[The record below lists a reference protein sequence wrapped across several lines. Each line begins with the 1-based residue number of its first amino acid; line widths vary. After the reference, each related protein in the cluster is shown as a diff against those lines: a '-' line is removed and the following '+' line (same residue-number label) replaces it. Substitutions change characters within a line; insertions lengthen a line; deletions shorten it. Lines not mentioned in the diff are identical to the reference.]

1 LIQLTTTKPYGQTFG
16 IIVRYFFKVA
26 TLAFSSALSFQVM
39 AYEEPRYRLIETAGP
54 VEIREYAPTIVAE
67 VEVEGDR
74 SEAAS
79 KGFRVLAGY
88 IFGANKSTQKIAMT
102 APVTQEPLPIINEK
116 IAMTAPVTQTP
127 IAVSKSGADGIERWR
142 VTFTMPSQYTMETL
156 PKPDNA
162 SVRLSVQLAEKR
174 ATIRFSGFSTVS
186 NLAKHR
192 AQLEAFIAERKL
204 QISGPY
210 TVAFYNDPFT
220 LPWNR
225 RNEWWVGIQM

>member
-1 LIQLTTTKPYGQTFG
+1 M
-16 IIVRYFFKVA
+16 RYLFRFA
-26 TLAFSSALSFQVM
+26 ALAFGSVLSFQVM
-39 AYEEPRYRLIETAGP
+39 AYEEPKYRVIETVGAI
-54 VEIREYAPTIVAE
+54 EIREYSPTIVAE

-79 KGFRVLAGY
+79 KGFRALAGY

-102 APVTQEPLPIINEK
+102 APVTQEPLVVPNEK
-116 IAMTAPVTQTP
+116 IAMTAPVTQSRVG
-127 IAVSKSGADGIERWR
+127 VSKSGVDGIERWR

-162 SVRLSVQLAEKR
+162 SVKLSVQPGEKR
-174 ATIRFSGFSTVS
+174 ATIRFSGFSTVN
-186 NLAKHR
+186 NLAAHR
-192 AQLEAFIAERKL
+192 AQLEAFVKERKL
-204 QISGPY
+204 QTNSPY

>member
-1 LIQLTTTKPYGQTFG
+1 VEPATINLHVQIFGTT
-16 IIVRYFFKVA
+16 VRYLPTFA
-26 TLAFSSALSFQVM
+26 ALAFAFAQSSQVM
-39 AYEEPRYRLIETAGP
+39 AYEEPKFQVIETLGAIE
-54 VEIREYAPTIVAE
+54 VREYAPTIVAE

-79 KGFRVLAGY
+79 KGFRALAGY

-102 APVTQEPLPIINEK
+102 APVTQEPLPVPNEK
-116 IAMTAPVTQTP
+116 IAMTAPVTQSP
-127 IAVSKSGADGIERWR
+127 VGVPKSGADGIERWR
-142 VTFTMPSQYTMETL
+142 VTFTMPSQYTLETL

-162 SVRLSVQLAEKR
+162 SVKISVQPGEKR

-192 AQLEAFIAERKL
+192 AQLETFIAERKL
-204 QISGPY
+204 QTSGPY

-225 RNEWWVGIQM
+225 RNEWWVGMQR

>member
-1 LIQLTTTKPYGQTFG
+1 
-16 IIVRYFFKVA
+16 VRYLFKFA
-26 TLAFSSALSFQVM
+26 ALALSSALSFQVM
-39 AYEEPRYRLIETAGP
+39 AYEEPKYRVIETVGAI
-54 VEIREYAPTIVAE
+54 EIREYAPTIVAE

-79 KGFRVLAGY
+79 KGFRALAGY

-102 APVTQEPLPIINEK
+102 APVTQEPLPAPNEK
-116 IAMTAPVTQTP
+116 IAMTAPVTQSPVGATGT
-127 IAVSKSGADGIERWR
+127 AVDGLQRWR

-162 SVRLSVQLAEKR
+162 SVKLSVQPGEKR
-174 ATIRFSGFSTVS
+174 ATIRFSGFSTVN
-186 NLAKHR
+186 NLATHR
-192 AQLEAFIAERKL
+192 SQLEAFIGERKL
-204 QISGPY
+204 QTSSPY

-225 RNEWWVGIQM
+225 RNEWWVAIQM